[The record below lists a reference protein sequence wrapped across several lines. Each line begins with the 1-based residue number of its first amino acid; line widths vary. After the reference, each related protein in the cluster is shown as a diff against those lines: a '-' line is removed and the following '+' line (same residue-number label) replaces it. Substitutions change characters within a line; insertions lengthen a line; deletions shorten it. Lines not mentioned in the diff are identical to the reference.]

1 MNHCEA
7 AQDLLMQKVSEMK
20 IYIALLAEH
29 YKQLNGRPWKTGS
42 TTNVVIWSCAKFCFQ
57 NAVNNSNPWFVA
69 APLDGIN
76 LYSCYAPPSFTIS
89 DYDVFLDW

>member
-57 NAVNNSNPWFVA
+57 NAVNNSNP
-69 APLDGIN
+69 
-76 LYSCYAPPSFTIS
+76 
-89 DYDVFLDW
+89 